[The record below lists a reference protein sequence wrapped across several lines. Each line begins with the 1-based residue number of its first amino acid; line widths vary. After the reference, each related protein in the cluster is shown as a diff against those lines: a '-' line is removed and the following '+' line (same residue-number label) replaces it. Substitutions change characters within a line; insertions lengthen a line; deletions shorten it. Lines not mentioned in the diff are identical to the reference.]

1 MGQKT
6 CSLLPHPSHQIH
18 WQISLLCL
26 QNASRIK
33 AFLITFTSPSSVQAS
48 TTSVTTC
55 LSLCFCPCS
64 PFPTFSQHSRILQIR
79 MHHYSTL
86 NLPMLL
92 RVGALVLPQADTAL
106 WDLDPSPLPPS
117 SLSYFSCPASL
128 WSSHP
133 GLLLF
138 WRLKRLSS
146 SSLQRS
152 SISGS

>member
-6 CSLLPHPSHQIH
+6 CSLFPHPSHQIH

-128 WSSHP
+128 
-133 GLLLF
+133 
-138 WRLKRLSS
+138 
-146 SSLQRS
+146 
-152 SISGS
+152 